1 MKRKK
6 KLGCF
11 AVILLP
17 IIVGAVFCLYWAWKY
32 YGLPEWPAPREYKT
46 IEERAEKALA
56 FARRHNMNEHY
67 ALFVDYAIPS
77 GTPRLFVWDF
87 HQRKIVAST
96 YVMHGPG
103 GGSTA
108 ERPVFSNKPGSECS
122 SLGRFLVTKEH
133 GYTLKRSFR
142 IKGLDM
148 DNQSAYARGLMIH
161 GSSFLDGHVWMRYIP
176 LHRASCQ
183 GCVTVTSRGMDYLW
197 SLVNKEKKPILLWNF
212 YQRVEKKRPLDSRP
226 TASHFSQLF
235 V

>member
-133 GYTLKRSFR
+133 GATLKRSFR

-212 YQRVEKKRPLDSRP
+212 Y
-226 TASHFSQLF
+226 
-235 V
+235 

>member
-11 AVILLP
+11 VVILLP

-32 YGLPEWPAPREYKT
+32 YGLPELPDRREYKT
-46 IEERAEKALA
+46 IEERAENALA
-56 FARRHNMNEHY
+56 FARCHNMNEHY
-67 ALFVDYAIPS
+67 ALFVDYGIPS

-133 GYTLKRSFR
+133 GATLKRSFR
-142 IKGLDM
+142 IKGM
-148 DNQSAYARGLMIH
+148 DGDNRTAYARVLMIH

-197 SLVNKEKKPILLWNF
+197 SLVNNEKKPILLWNF
-212 YQRVEKKRPLDSRP
+212 Y
-226 TASHFSQLF
+226 
-235 V
+235 

>member
-17 IIVGAVFCLYWAWKY
+17 IIVGAVFGLHWAWKY
-32 YGLPEWPAPREYKT
+32 YGLPELPDRREYKT

-133 GYTLKRSFR
+133 GATLKRSFR
-142 IKGLDM
+142 LKGM
-148 DNQSAYARGLMIH
+148 DVDNRTAYARVLMIH

-183 GCVTVTSRGMDYLW
+183 GCVTVISRGMDYLW
-197 SLVNKEKKPILLWNF
+197 SLVNNEKKPILLWNF
-212 YQRVEKKRPLDSRP
+212 Y
-226 TASHFSQLF
+226 
-235 V
+235 

>member
-11 AVILLP
+11 VVILLP
-17 IIVGAVFCLYWAWKY
+17 IIVGAVFGLHWAWKY
-32 YGLPEWPAPREYKT
+32 YGLPEWPDHREYKT
-46 IEERAEKALA
+46 IEERAENALA
-56 FARRHNMNEHY
+56 FARCHNMNEHY
-67 ALFVDYAIPS
+67 ALFVDYGIPS

-122 SLGRFLVTKEH
+122 SLGRFLITKEH
-133 GYTLKRSFR
+133 GATLKRSCR
-142 IKGLDM
+142 LKGM
-148 DNQSAYARGLMIH
+148 DVDNRTAYARVLMIH

-212 YQRVEKKRPLDSRP
+212 Y
-226 TASHFSQLF
+226 
-235 V
+235 

>member
-46 IEERAEKALA
+46 IEERAEKSLA

-67 ALFVDYAIPS
+67 ALFVDYGIPS

-108 ERPVFSNKPGSECS
+108 ERPVFSNKPGSQCS

-133 GYTLKRSFR
+133 GNRLKRSFR
-142 IKGLDM
+142 IKGMDM

-197 SLVNKEKKPILLWNF
+197 SLVNNEKKPILLWNF
-212 YQRVEKKRPLDSRP
+212 Y
-226 TASHFSQLF
+226 
-235 V
+235 